1 MKKQFFNPTP
11 KLASFFYSL
20 NTHHREHHLY
30 AHMLREDIVTGI
42 MPLGGRSRHH
52 PNFAVSIQGAENEI
66 NSARDLIASFSERGT
81 RDLNEIISRAIEEIA
96 RSLSWTSSS
105 LYEIV
110 NTQKSLIIHPLSSR
124 HTFRLPFYTFQV
136 IPRADQQTWRRKF
149 LHQSNRYI
157 WSISIPKSLGG
168 AKGYRKMISRLEK
181 IPPASTP
188 QFVMQELE
196 NNAEPSIF
204 DFNEYSALHML
215 YINKATSNWNWH
227 RRDWSDDTQCEYYR
241 TYKRSMFKYAQN
253 LLREH
258 IVSEL
263 NILFQR
269 VGLSCTILISGL
281 PSAAE
286 ILEGA
291 NDLHLGKINFE
302 EMYKLVFD

>member
-1 MKKQFFNPTP
+1 MP

-52 PNFAVSIQGAENEI
+52 PNFAASIQGAENEI
-66 NSARDLIASFSERGT
+66 NFARELIASFSERGT

-96 RSLSWTSSS
+96 RALSWTPSSI
-105 LYEIV
+105 YEIV
-110 NTQKSLIIHPLSSR
+110 NTQNSVSIHPVSSWR
-124 HTFRLPFYTFQV
+124 TFKLPFYTFQV
-136 IPRADQQTWRRKF
+136 IPRADQQTWRRKI

-157 WSISIPKSLGG
+157 WSISIPTALGG

-196 NNAEPSIF
+196 NSVEPSIF
-204 DFNEYSALHML
+204 DFNEHSALHKL

-263 NILFQR
+263 NILLQR
-269 VGLSCTILISGL
+269 LGLNCTILIFGL

>member
-1 MKKQFFNPTP
+1 VKKQFFNPMP

-42 MPLGGRSRHH
+42 MPLGGRSRYH
-52 PNFAVSIQGAENEI
+52 PNFTASIQGVENEI
-66 NSARDLIASFSERGT
+66 NSARELIASFSERGT

-96 RSLSWTSSS
+96 RALSWKPSS

-110 NTQKSLIIHPLSSR
+110 NTQKSVSIHPVSSR
-124 HTFRLPFYTFQV
+124 RTFRLPFYTFQV
-136 IPRADQQTWRRKF
+136 IPRADQQTWRRKI

-157 WSISIPKSLGG
+157 WSISIPKALGG
-168 AKGYRKMISRLEK
+168 AKGYREMISRLEK

-196 NNAEPSIF
+196 NSVEPSIF
-204 DFNEYSALHML
+204 DFNEYSALHKL

-241 TYKRSMFKYAQN
+241 TYKRAMFKYAQN

-263 NILFQR
+263 NILLQR
-269 VGLSCTILISGL
+269 LGLNCTILISGL

-286 ILEGA
+286 ILESA
-291 NDLHLGKINFE
+291 NDLHLGTINFE

>member
-1 MKKQFFNPTP
+1 MKKQFYNPTP

-20 NTHHREHHLY
+20 KTHHREHHLY

-42 MPLGGRSRHH
+42 MPLGGRSRRH
-52 PNFAVSIQGAENEI
+52 PNFAASIQGAENEI
-66 NSARDLIASFSERGT
+66 ITAKDLIASFSEKGT
-81 RDLNEIISRAIEEIA
+81 SDLNEIISRAIEEIA
-96 RSLSWTSSS
+96 RSLSWASCS

-110 NTQKSLIIHPLSSR
+110 NSQKSLSIHPVSSR
-124 HTFRLPFYTFQV
+124 RTFRLPFYTFQV
-136 IPRADQQTWRRKF
+136 IPGTDKQTSRSKF
-149 LHQSNRYI
+149 LYQSNRYI
-157 WSISIPKSLGG
+157 WSISIPEALGG
-168 AKGYRKMISRLEK
+168 AKGYRKMITRLEK

-196 NNAEPSIF
+196 NRAQPSIF
-204 DFNEYSALHML
+204 DFSEHLALHTL
-215 YINKATSNWNWH
+215 YINKVTSNWNWH

-263 NILFQR
+263 NILLQR
-269 VGLSCTILISGL
+269 LGLSCTILISGL

-286 ILEGA
+286 LLEGV
-291 NDLHLGKINFE
+291 NDLRLGKMNFE
-302 EMYKLVFD
+302 EMYKLVLD